1 MQERYKVPLWGSSP
15 KLAHGLWSEIVSH
28 GPPVGHLRVVLLL
41 QHRVHLR
48 LLLLLLKLLLGC
60 ILHMSVKSILNF
72 TCADLQ
78 SSEASVDAIQLPMV
92 RSRLSWMDG

>member
-1 MQERYKVPLWGSSP
+1 MRKLKIRKNKRYKVALRGSSP
-15 KLAHGLWSEIVSH
+15 KLAPGLWSEIVSH

-41 QHRVHLR
+41 QQCVHLR
-48 LLLLLLKLLLGC
+48 HLLLLLKLLLGC

-78 SSEASVDAIQLPMV
+78 SSEAGIDVV
-92 RSRLSWMDG
+92 